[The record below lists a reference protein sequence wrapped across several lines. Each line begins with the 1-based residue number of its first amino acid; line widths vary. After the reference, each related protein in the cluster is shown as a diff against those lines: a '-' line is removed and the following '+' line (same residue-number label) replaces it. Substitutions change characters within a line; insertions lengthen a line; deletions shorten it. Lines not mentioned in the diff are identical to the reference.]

1 MSYTNFVNKEDIIYE
16 EDLVSEEDNTEIYI
30 TKNITVKT
38 IIHSLTPLE
47 YPPTSEEG
55 TAIIYHVEGWQNIE
69 MAFEDVQY
77 SMGLPCG
84 QNKTTC
90 TYLGDIA
97 VIKKDRTCHGVKI
110 CEFADPELREM
121 EHKSVDPNSD
131 LRLRM
136 SKELSTDN
144 VNYNTFAKYLAAHK
158 TECRYMRNGIQCNG
172 KPILKC
178 LRRHDETVPPS
189 YFIGCTGWRMNEKFH
204 RFISIKENVDFNLL
218 QQLFKW
224 GETNEPLSICDPYI
238 KGIHTHPPPPPNQ
251 VPVTIRTRLQELIH
265 QANNDNADVTPTH
278 IITGNLIKTYFGVE
292 YLSDIHAS
300 LNNTD
305 RLRYYVDKIQ
315 KEIHPQGQGL
325 LGVVYNYSRNINNFR
340 DYVKRLVQTFQIDLS
355 FKRVMGEINEFEINY
370 YSNEHNLILTFA
382 RVFTNR
388 ATTIAYQRIFRVLFD
403 LVLQLTG
410 SPPQFKHIHGFGWNC
425 IIADL
430 DYAQAKGLGL
440 VLNEID
446 NTKDWEEHLVHIFRS
461 CLVHYKRKIQE
472 KGYNDIVKNK
482 MIALLTAESESAIN
496 QVFDD
501 IQAIEEDAADWI
513 TFYRQKWVIASL
525 NKSMSKIANDVW
537 ITSPDNT
544 NVAEAAHA
552 LSNRRGRDLKLL
564 TAILHGQKLDKERF
578 TTIYVHQKYN
588 IPNKGRDKGL
598 ISRNVMSNKRNAK
611 KLTKV
616 VPTKRKQNEHT
627 GSNKKTKTNII
638 EIEEDDK
645 ENICTISSRKI
656 KTRNGTEGDDKESEL
671 TLKFSEL
678 EFQERALALRERE
691 LILRE
696 KEAKIREM
704 ELSLAE
710 KEHVLNSTK

>member
-1 MSYTNFVNKEDIIYE
+1 MRD
-16 EDLVSEEDNTEIYI
+16 
-30 TKNITVKT
+30 
-38 IIHSLTPLE
+38 
-47 YPPTSEEG
+47 
-55 TAIIYHVEGWQNIE
+55 
-69 MAFEDVQY
+69 
-77 SMGLPCG
+77 
-84 QNKTTC
+84 
-90 TYLGDIA
+90 
-97 VIKKDRTCHGVKI
+97 GV
-110 CEFADPELREM
+110 
-121 EHKSVDPNSD
+121 
-131 LRLRM
+131 
-136 SKELSTDN
+136 
-144 VNYNTFAKYLAAHK
+144 
-158 TECRYMRNGIQCNG
+158 QCNG

-204 RFISIKENVDFNLL
+204 QFISIKENVDLNLL
-218 QQLFKW
+218 QQLLNRLYE
-224 GETNEPLSICDPYI
+224 GETDEPVNNCYSVFSNSTKRIYCPHLHRSENTITQGKLMKKLSEVRFSKLIPVDIKSCPFVI
-238 KGIHTHPPPPPNQ
+238 LISKGIHTHPPPPPNQ
-251 VPVTIRTRLQELIH
+251 VPVTIHTRLQELIH

-305 RLRYYVDKIQ
+305 RLRYYIDKIQ

-325 LGVVYNYSRNINNFR
+325 LEVVYNYSRNINNFR
-340 DYVKRLVQTFQIDLS
+340 NYVKRLEFFEDEHVIIVCTTSEQLNEWIKCKHFQIDLS

-370 YSNEHNLILTFA
+370 YSNEHNLM
-382 RVFTNR
+382 FTNR
-388 ATTIAYQRIFRVLFD
+388 VTTIAYQRIFHVLFD
-403 LVLQLTG
+403 LVLQLMG
-410 SPPQFKHIHGFGWNC
+410 SPPQFKHIHGSGWNC

-440 VLNEID
+440 ALNEID

-461 CLVHYKRKIQE
+461 CLVHYKRKIRE

-482 MIALLTAESESAIN
+482 MVALLTAESESAIN

-544 NVAEAAHA
+544 NVAESAHA

-598 ISRNVMSNKRNAK
+598 ISRNAMSNKRNAK

-656 KTRNGTEGDDKESEL
+656 KTRNGTEGDDKESEF

-704 ELSLAE
+704 ELSLAK